1 MRSNPTY
8 IAPVCWVAKRCN
20 PTYEIENS
28 MAKIKTHYDN
38 LNVSHNAPAFVI
50 RAAYKVLCQNYH
62 PDKYAGG
69 PEEAL
74 RLMKI
79 INGSYA
85 VLSDSDK
92 RAEHDQWINTQ
103 EKARAIVEAQRI
115 MRIFTTTYVAP
126 SITNQRANCKRWAK
140 KPAHPTRLWITGVI
154 GIVLIAL
161 ILYAPD
167 LKTTSN
173 GTGVAKDIRQ
183 AAVLFH
189 KAAKQGLAEAIVAL
203 KKIESE
209 K

>member
-1 MRSNPTY
+1 MT
-8 IAPVCWVAKRCN
+8 
-20 PTYEIENS
+20 ENS

-38 LNVSHNAPAFVI
+38 LNVSQNAPAFVI

-92 RAEHDQWINTQ
+92 RAEHDQWINMR
-103 EKARAIVEAQRI
+103 ERARAIDEAQRM
-115 MRIFTTTYVAP
+115 MRIFTKTYVAP
-126 SITNQRANCKRWAK
+126 SVTDQRASIGNAFLPTTLMSSYFRCCKRWAK

-154 GIVLIAL
+154 GIVLIAF

-173 GTGVAKDIRQ
+173 GTAVAKDYKQ
-183 AAVLFH
+183 AAALFH

-203 KKIESE
+203 KKVESE